1 MLTCLSW
8 YRGDDYASEDGSNEQ
23 DHYKDTVLCVLI
35 WKGEKEEIYIR
46 KFERRKKYHY
56 KARVNQILEKVKEIL
71 EHEFTIRIKIKTNF
85 WDFAST
91 LKYVNISN
99 WIKIS

>member
-1 MLTCLSW
+1 MSKA
-8 YRGDDYASEDGSNEQ
+8 RGDDYKMCYDSKGQ
-23 DHYKDTVLCVLI
+23 DHYKDTDFCVLI

-56 KARVNQILEKVKEIL
+56 YKARVNQILEKVKEIL
-71 EHEFTIRIKIKTNF
+71 EHEYTSEIKIKINI